1 MHDDSRQGGKF
12 LYASATLMALG
23 ATRVRA
29 RVEVGGL
36 TVFPGSHDLDGRF
49 AFEQN
54 GPSATIPDG
63 RCEGNI
69 HDPMQRT
76 GLNNSR
82 KRLWHSSR
90 FVCTRGRLAHSGH
103 QAVAHFCVLM
113 NFGPVP

>member
-1 MHDDSRQGGKF
+1 MTLGQGGEF
-12 LYASATLMALG
+12 LHASATLMALG

-69 HDPMQRT
+69 LDPMQRT

-90 FVCTRGRLAHSGH
+90 FVCTRGRLAQWSPGGRPLL
-103 QAVAHFCVLM
+103 CSYELRTGSL
-113 NFGPVP
+113 N